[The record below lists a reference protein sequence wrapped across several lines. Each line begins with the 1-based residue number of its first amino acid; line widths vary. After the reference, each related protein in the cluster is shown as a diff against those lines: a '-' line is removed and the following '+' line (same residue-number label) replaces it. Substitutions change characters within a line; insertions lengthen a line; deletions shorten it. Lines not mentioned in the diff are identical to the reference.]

1 MQVDKYENDIAGLE
15 RQGKT
20 AMLMAIEGKMAGIVA
35 VADTIKEN
43 FHEAKFYI
51 FFSHFNQLILLY

>member
-43 FHEAKFYI
+43 FHEAIQSLQEWVWKCG
-51 FFSHFNQLILLY
+51 